1 MQMNENEHRL
11 KINLEDLID
20 AFDSAFDEMW
30 HYLDLETGEVVLV
43 TEDDHRQLE
52 TLFVDTDAETIE
64 AINDAI
70 QAEDIPDGD
79 KDSLHTAALVEFGH
93 NSRFI
98 EIPQADSRQGY
109 EDMEAFIETVSN
121 WHLRELLQ
129 VAIQGKGAF
138 RRFKDVLACHSHERE
153 RWFRF
158 HDERLRQRV
167 LDWLD
172 MEGVDPIL

>member
-1 MQMNENEHRL
+1 MNEDKRRL
-11 KINLEDLID
+11 KINLEDLTD
-20 AFDSAFDEMW
+20 AFDSAFDKMW

-43 TEDDHRQLE
+43 TEDDRRQLE
-52 TLFVDTDAETIE
+52 ALLEDTDAETIE
-64 AINDAI
+64 AIHEAI
-70 QAEDIPDGD
+70 QNEAIPDEE
-79 KDSLHTAALVEFGH
+79 KDALYTVALVEDGY

-121 WHLRELLQ
+121 WHLQELLQ

-138 RRFKDVLACHSHERE
+138 RRFKDVLAGHAQERE

-158 HDERLRQRV
+158 RDERLRQRV
-167 LDWLD
+167 LEWLE
-172 MEGVDPIL
+172 MEGVDPIF